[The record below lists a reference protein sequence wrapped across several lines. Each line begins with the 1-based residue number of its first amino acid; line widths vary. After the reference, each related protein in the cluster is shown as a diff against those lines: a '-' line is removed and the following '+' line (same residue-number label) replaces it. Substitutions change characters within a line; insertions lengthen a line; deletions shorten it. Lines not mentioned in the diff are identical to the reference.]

1 MKDWIFDLQRF
12 AGGHS
17 VTCQNT
23 GHFSAFSASSTTDVQ
38 AEATVTLT
46 VTPASGYELDT
57 IEVVSGGVTI
67 EYGDDSITFKM
78 GSSDVVL
85 TAKAKKNNVY
95 RVVEN
100 CKYSVN
106 GAAPVELQRNM
117 TLKYGKT
124 GAITGVTTTGT
135 ELSIS
140 ADIIASLVAQG
151 VLEKI

>member
-1 MKDWIFDLQRF
+1 MKKILNLQRF

-23 GHFSAFSASSTTDVQ
+23 GNFTAFSADATTDVQ
-38 AEATVTLT
+38 ANATVTLT

-78 GSSDVVL
+78 GSSDVIL

-95 RVVEN
+95 KVVEN
-100 CKYSVN
+100 VPVWVN
-106 GAAPVELQRNM
+106 GSYTELKRNM
-117 TLKYGKT
+117 KLVQGAT
-124 GAITGVTTTGT
+124 GAIVDVQCNGT

-140 ADIIASLVAQG
+140 ADLVAALIKSG
-151 VLEKI
+151 AIIKM

>member
-1 MKDWIFDLQRF
+1 MDKLNLQIF

-23 GHFSAFSASSTTDVQ
+23 GHFTAFSASATTDVQ

-46 VTPASGYELDT
+46 VTPSSGYELDT

-67 EYGDDSITFKM
+67 EYGTSSITFKM

-95 RVVEN
+95 KVVEN
-100 CKYSVN
+100 VKYGIN
-106 GAAPVELQRNM
+106 GAAMTELSKNM
-117 TLKYGKT
+117 TIEFGKT
-124 GAITGVTTTGT
+124 GAIVGVTCNGT

-140 ADIIASLVAQG
+140 ADVIASLVDQG
-151 VLEKI
+151 VLIKL